1 MMDTAVP
8 MLVNVQ
14 AVIIDTNTK
23 LIDKM
28 LSNVV
33 SVRCEFAKDVSLSL
47 SKSYI
52 HYESSDPI
60 SVLVSSSHHIH

>member
-33 SVRCEFAKDVSLSL
+33 SVRC
-47 SKSYI
+47 
-52 HYESSDPI
+52 
-60 SVLVSSSHHIH
+60 